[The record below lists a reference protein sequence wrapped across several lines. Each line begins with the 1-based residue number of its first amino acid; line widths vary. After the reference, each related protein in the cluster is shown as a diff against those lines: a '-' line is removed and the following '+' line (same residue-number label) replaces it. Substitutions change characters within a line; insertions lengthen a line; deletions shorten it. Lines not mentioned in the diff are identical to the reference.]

1 MQSSIIRE
9 GADREGMQGV
19 LTLGGRGSQAQ
30 VGALLMPG
38 RYISERLVLYSQS
51 HFVPL
56 EGEMWKAR
64 PQNKGQLMVAIG
76 EVNRKGN
83 SLKRKWFLEIRI
95 NSRECSIWPRPSF
108 VLWTCSA
115 RSLYRNEESQFLK
128 FLL

>member
-19 LTLGGRGSQAQ
+19 LTLGGRRSQAQ

-56 EGEMWKAR
+56 EGADVEGKASEQR
-64 PQNKGQLMVAIG
+64 PTHGSNRRSEQKG
-76 EVNRKGN
+76 
-83 SLKRKWFLEIRI
+83 
-95 NSRECSIWPRPSF
+95 
-108 VLWTCSA
+108 
-115 RSLYRNEESQFLK
+115 
-128 FLL
+128 